1 MVKSVG
7 VIGTFAV
14 CVGFL
19 IARQDAS
26 DAAKKKE
33 VTVRAV
39 ITACKADKL
48 GEQMLDQMGA
58 LLKDAVGGAFWK
70 KFRGK
75 VRTQELV
82 DMIVPIYARHFT
94 QEELEQLLAF
104 YQSPIGKRMV
114 EEQPLLVKESME
126 VGAEW
131 GRKLAEEAMKESE
144 EEDKKDGK

>member
-19 IARQDAS
+19 IARQDAF

-33 VTVRAV
+33 ATVRAV
-39 ITACKADKL
+39 IVACKADKL
-48 GEQMLDQMGA
+48 GEQMLDQMGT
-58 LLKDAVGGAFWK
+58 LLKDSVGSAFWK
-70 KFRGK
+70 KFRDK

-94 QEELEQLLAF
+94 QEELEQLLAL

-114 EEQPLLVKESME
+114 EEQPLLVRESME
-126 VGAEW
+126 AGAEW
-131 GRKLAEEAMKESE
+131 GRKLAEEAMKECE
-144 EEDKKDGK
+144 EEEKKDGK